1 MVENGYYF
9 GFPHKVESYP
19 NSQEESRLVLE
30 RMQEPDF
37 EYFNLTDE
45 SPKVP
50 FLHYLELHG
59 LTHNGELSHII
70 NNSYPIIMQHKRYYN
85 RPRPAQVNANI
96 KPAKSLTAATPAYP
110 AGHTFQAY
118 LIAQHLSNKYPKHR
132 KEFYRIA
139 NRIANARVSV
149 GLHYPSDNKAGI
161 ALAEK
166 YEEMEALTKPKGGF
180 R

>member
-9 GFPHKVESYP
+9 GFPHRAEAYP
-19 NSQEESRLVLE
+19 NSQEESHLVLE
-30 RMQEPDF
+30 RMEEPDL
-37 EYFNLTDE
+37 EYFTLTDK
-45 SPKVP
+45 SPKEP
-50 FLHYLELHG
+50 FLQYLETLNLNHEE
-59 LTHNGELSHII
+59 ELKNII
-70 NNSYPIIMQHKRYYN
+70 NNSFPIIMEHKRYYN

-118 LIAQHLSNKYPKHR
+118 LIANHLSKKYPKHR

-149 GLHYPSDNKAGI
+149 GLHYPSDNEAGI

-166 YEEMEALTKPKGGF
+166 YRQNSALTKPKGGF

>member
-9 GFPHKVESYP
+9 GFPHRVEAYP
-19 NSQEESRLVLE
+19 NSQEESHLVLE
-30 RMQEPDF
+30 QMEEPDL
-37 EYFNLTDE
+37 EYFNLTDK
-45 SPKVP
+45 SPKEP
-50 FLHYLELHG
+50 FVQYLESLNLNHEK
-59 LTHNGELSHII
+59 ELKNII
-70 NNSYPIIMQHKRYYN
+70 NKSFPIIMEHKRYYN

-96 KPAKSLTAATPAYP
+96 KPAKSSTATTPAYP

-118 LIAQHLSNKYPKHR
+118 LMAHHLSNKYPKYR

-149 GLHYPSDNKAGI
+149 GLHYPSDNEGGI

-166 YEEMEALTKPKGGF
+166 YQDIVSLLA